1 MYIYILY
8 VDFLFVKPKI
18 YKAATPNSYRMRIYI
33 SVFVNVYIG
42 FSSLYF
48 FSSRSLSISRRFRC
62 CFFEIY
68 THHHRDYS
76 AKIER
81 VSFSES
87 NKHANKIYTN
97 RFLILYIFKKNIEI
111 CV

>member
-1 MYIYILY
+1 MCIL
-8 VDFLFVKPKI
+8 DFHRSI
-18 YKAATPNSYRMRIYI
+18 
-33 SVFVNVYIG
+33 
-42 FSSLYF
+42 SSLLA
-48 FSSRSLSISRRFRC
+48 LSISRRFRC

-97 RFLILYIFKKNIEI
+97 RFLILYIFLKY
-111 CV
+111 